1 MWLEDGQCKDV
12 VEEAWER
19 GQNKISRWPLKACLE
34 ECQRSLESWNKHTFD
49 HVGKQI
55 AVLQNKLQELESMNG
70 RLRINPCS
78 ENGAE
83 QVAWYR
89 RGNVAPEK
97 PK

>member
-55 AVLQNKLQELESMNG
+55 AALQNKLQELESMNG
-70 RLRINPCS
+70 NTMDLESIHAVKMELNKWLGT
-78 ENGAE
+78 EE
-83 QVAWYR
+83 EMWH
-89 RGNVAPEK
+89 
-97 PK
+97 